1 MNNKNNKYDEIDK
14 NSLLKEK
21 VIRETFFDDFLDKEI
36 DIKDYQKNKKIFHIT
51 IFKQQYLE
59 IQWIITKK
67 DANLYKLNIY
77 SNEENKDSEI
87 SLKIPSKNEN
97 ENKTKTNEIN
107 ISNINEKR
115 IITKFSRNYIEISK
129 DYSVDNDNYN
139 FERYLIQLIYLF
151 SCQAK
156 LIEFNNKLSKIKN
169 KKYQI
174 DNLYQKIVNFY
185 WDKINRKIIY
195 PLSKY
200 HYYYRE
206 ILQYI
211 DLENQANSLL
221 NRAKNIYDQNN
232 NDKNKKFTRVIKTWS
247 VMITLINLAGMI
259 ISILISLNIIKI

>member
-1 MNNKNNKYDEIDK
+1 MNNKNNKHDEIDK

-36 DIKDYQKNKKIFHIT
+36 DVKDYQKNKKIFHIT

-97 ENKTKTNEIN
+97 DNKTKTNEIN
-107 ISNINEKR
+107 ISNINEER

-139 FERYLIQLIYLF
+139 FEIYLIQLIYLL
-151 SCQAK
+151 SCQTR
-156 LIEFNNKLSKIKN
+156 LIELNNMLSKMEN
-169 KKYQI
+169 RKYEI
-174 DNLYQKIVNFY
+174 DNLYNAIVNFY
-185 WDKINRKIIY
+185 WNKINRKIIY

-200 HYYYRE
+200 HNYYE
-206 ILQYI
+206 EVFEYI
-211 DLENQANSLL
+211 DLKNQANSLL
-221 NRAKNIYDQNN
+221 NRTKNISDQNN
-232 NDKNKKFTRVIKTWS
+232 KNNKDINKKT
-247 VMITLINLAGMI
+247 
-259 ISILISLNIIKI
+259 